1 MELGPTEAVNLIASG
16 EFEYLDVRT
25 PEEFAGGRCPKSVN
39 IPIMF
44 AGPGGMTPND
54 KFMEQVAEKFPNP
67 ETDHIAVGCKAGP
80 RATKAIAM
88 LSAAKYQH
96 LLNVLGGFTA
106 WEAAGL
112 PIEK

>member
-67 ETDHIAVGCKAGP
+67 ETDHIAVVNGLA
-80 RATKAIAM
+80 RASIFTFAKCVRTP
-88 LSAAKYQH
+88 AASN
-96 LLNVLGGFTA
+96 L
-106 WEAAGL
+106 AAL
-112 PIEK
+112 R